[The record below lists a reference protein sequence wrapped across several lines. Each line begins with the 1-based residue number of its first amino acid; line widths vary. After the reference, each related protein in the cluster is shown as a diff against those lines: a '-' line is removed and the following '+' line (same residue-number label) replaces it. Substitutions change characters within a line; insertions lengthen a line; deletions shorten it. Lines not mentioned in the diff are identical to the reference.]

1 MKIKMYEGRFEYEK
15 FLDDYVLS
23 NGKEINIIPSKGDFI
38 FYDNT
43 MYKVLYKI
51 IDIDN
56 NECDVFVIRACE
68 EDY

>member
-15 FLDDYVLS
+15 FLDNYVLN

-43 MYKVLYKI
+43 IYRVLYKI

-56 NECDVFVIRACE
+56 NECDVFVVRASE

>member
-15 FLDDYVLS
+15 FLDNYVLS
-23 NGKEINIIPSKGDFI
+23 NGKEINIIPSRGDFI

-43 MYKVLYKI
+43 MYRVLYKI

>member
-15 FLDDYVLS
+15 FLDNYVLS

>member
-1 MKIKMYEGRFEYEK
+1 MKIKMYEGRFKYEK
-15 FLDDYVLS
+15 FLDNYVLS

-43 MYKVLYKI
+43 MYRVLYKI

>member
-1 MKIKMYEGRFEYEK
+1 MKIKMYEGQFEYEE
-15 FLDDYVLS
+15 FLDNYVLS
-23 NGKEINIIPSKGDFI
+23 DGKEINIIPSKGDFI
-38 FYDNT
+38 FYDNI

-56 NECDVFVIRACE
+56 NECDVFVIRACD

>member
-15 FLDDYVLS
+15 FLDNYVLN

-43 MYKVLYKI
+43 MYRVLYKI